1 MSTFCELVC
10 SDLWLCIQH
19 FLWAYALSSGCVFS
33 TPWGLHAPLFCQI
46 GHRVVCRGTGHVLSL
61 RPSPILHLS
70 ILFIPRF
77 PDRRLWDHAII
88 LKEGFQPKSFHIY
101 PISPAKE

>member
-19 FLWAYALSSGCVFS
+19 LLWAYALSSGCVFS
-33 TPWGLHAPLFCQI
+33 TPWGLHAPPLCQI

-70 ILFIPRF
+70 ILFITLIQSDDLPCGYGVTVAEIQGEDF
-77 PDRRLWDHAII
+77 D
-88 LKEGFQPKSFHIY
+88 EQ
-101 PISPAKE
+101 